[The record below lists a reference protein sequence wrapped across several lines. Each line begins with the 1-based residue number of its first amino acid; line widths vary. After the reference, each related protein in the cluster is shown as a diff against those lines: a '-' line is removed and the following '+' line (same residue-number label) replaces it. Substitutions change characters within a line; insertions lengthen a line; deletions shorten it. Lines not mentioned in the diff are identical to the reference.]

1 MSWLFK
7 SNVISYIKSRSYT
20 PINGNLKAKN

>member
-7 SNVISYIKSRSYT
+7 SNVISYIKSHSNT
-20 PINGNLKAKN
+20 PINGKLKAKN